1 MNHKTFIWFV
11 FPSALLMLLF
21 IAMPIFSI
29 VTQSMYSA
37 HEQVI
42 ETVENCGPFGC
53 TQQTAINQEATQA
66 LREAQPL
73 GKWAGLNIYKDR
85 NHLAFADVAGAW
97 RASEALPD
105 FGAALMNLPFYNAM
119 AFTLMYTFI
128 VTPLTIILGFF
139 IAIAVNTVATALKGP
154 TIFFSLL
161 PMIVTPLVG
170 SLILFWMVDANGI
183 LGSALQWLSNDS
195 GLSVKASTPLMW
207 VMLMVYGIWHAAPFA
222 FVVFY
227 AGLQTV
233 NSDTLEAAMIDGASR
248 WERIRHVVIPHLYP
262 LVTFVALIQLMDNFR
277 VFEPIVSFSAQA
289 HARSLSYAIFND
301 LAGETRL
308 LSSAAATS
316 VLTIIGVA
324 ILLSPVLVRTY
335 RDFDNK

>member
-119 AFTLMYTFI
+119 AFTLMPCLIRFSPADCVI
-128 VTPLTIILGFF
+128 EI
-139 IAIAVNTVATALKGP
+139 TAA
-154 TIFFSLL
+154 
-161 PMIVTPLVG
+161 LVE
-170 SLILFWMVDANGI
+170 
-183 LGSALQWLSNDS
+183 Q
-195 GLSVKASTPLMW
+195 
-207 VMLMVYGIWHAAPFA
+207 
-222 FVVFY
+222 
-227 AGLQTV
+227 
-233 NSDTLEAAMIDGASR
+233 
-248 WERIRHVVIPHLYP
+248 
-262 LVTFVALIQLMDNFR
+262 
-277 VFEPIVSFSAQA
+277 
-289 HARSLSYAIFND
+289 
-301 LAGETRL
+301 
-308 LSSAAATS
+308 
-316 VLTIIGVA
+316 
-324 ILLSPVLVRTY
+324 
-335 RDFDNK
+335 